1 MGAVIIQPFYYG
13 DFMQRIYKW
22 GKYILGLFVLIIVF
36 AFSSDKCYAEEYII
50 VLDPGHGGEAL
61 GGQTEE
67 YIEQEINLIT
77 AKSMYERLSQYEGV
91 TVYLTHDEIGE
102 ADISRT
108 DRAKIAFEYDADYLF
123 SLHYNM
129 SANHNLYGT
138 EVWTSAF
145 GNEYGFGQ
153 TIGNIITNDISSE
166 FGLFNRGV
174 KVRLNKKRDDYYGII
189 QMCRKE
195 GIPAI
200 IIEHCHLDS
209 EKDRAVLGSI
219 SDIFVKFG
227 EADADAV
234 AKYLG
239 LKSSSLGIDYS
250 DYQYDVV
257 SGSEFNP
264 PDESE
269 PEYVNVRINSSD
281 IYEGT
286 CNITIDA
293 DDSDGRMQYYA
304 ISMDGGNTFGEM
316 LPWSN
321 DMSALCPE
329 AVGEINTDI
338 DLIPGRESRLV
349 VRGYNQYEL
358 YTDSSVNL
366 LPAGFIEPEPEEESL
381 TAGNDKE
388 NGDDRDISDAG
399 MKEIVINPSDDN
411 SVSPVIA
418 IALLIGGV
426 AVTIII
432 IAAYNIT
439 FYGSKGQRK
448 RRRRRRGRRY

>member
-1 MGAVIIQPFYYG
+1 
-13 DFMQRIYKW
+13 MQRIYVW
-22 GKYILGLFVLIIVF
+22 GKYILGLFVLTI
-36 AFSSDKCYAEEYII
+36 ALLWDYDKCYAEEYIV

-77 AKSMYERLSQYEGV
+77 ARAMYDRLCQYEGI

-102 ADISRT
+102 VDISRT
-108 DRAKIAFEYDADYLF
+108 DRAKIAAEYDADYLI

-145 GNEYGFGQ
+145 GSEYSFGQ
-153 TIGNIITNDISSE
+153 TIGTIITNDLSSE

-174 KVRLNKKRDDYYGII
+174 KVRLNNKRDDYYGII

-195 GIPAI
+195 GIPSI

-219 SDIFVKFG
+219 PDIFVKFG
-227 EADADAV
+227 EKDADAV
-234 AKYLG
+234 AKYLR
-239 LKSSSLGIDYS
+239 LKSSSLGMDYS
-250 DYQYDVV
+250 DYQYDEVI
-257 SGSEFNP
+257 GSDFNP

-281 IYEGT
+281 IYNRT
-286 CNITIDA
+286 CNITIEA
-293 DDSDGRMQYYA
+293 DDSDGRMQYYS
-304 ISMDGGNTFGEM
+304 ISLDGGNTFGKM

-321 DMSALCPE
+321 DISALNPE
-329 AVGEINTDI
+329 DVKEINADI
-338 DLIPGRESRLV
+338 ELIPGIESRLV

-358 YTDSSVNL
+358 YTDSSVSL
-366 LPAGFIEPEPEEESL
+366 LPAGFVEPE
-381 TAGNDKE
+381 DME
-388 NGDDRDISDAG
+388 NEDSVLKGDEKIDADTDYQSDA
-399 MKEIVINPSDDN
+399 MQEIVINPSDR
-411 SVSPVIA
+411 SLVSPVIV
-418 IALLIGGV
+418 ISLIIGGV

-432 IAAYNIT
+432 IAAYNIA
-439 FYGSKGQRK
+439 FYGNNRHRK
-448 RRRRRRGRRY
+448 RRKKRR

>member
-1 MGAVIIQPFYYG
+1 
-13 DFMQRIYKW
+13 
-22 GKYILGLFVLIIVF
+22 
-36 AFSSDKCYAEEYII
+36 
-50 VLDPGHGGEAL
+50 
-61 GGQTEE
+61 
-67 YIEQEINLIT
+67 
-77 AKSMYERLSQYEGV
+77 
-91 TVYLTHDEIGE
+91 
-102 ADISRT
+102 
-108 DRAKIAFEYDADYLF
+108 
-123 SLHYNM
+123 M

-145 GNEYGFGQ
+145 GNEYVFGQ

-174 KVRLNKKRDDYYGII
+174 KVRLNKKRNDYYGII

-209 EKDRAVLGSI
+209 EKDSAVLGSI

-321 DMSALCPE
+321 DMSALNPE
-329 AVGEINTDI
+329 DVKEINADI
-338 DLIPGRESRLV
+338 ELIPGIESRLV

-358 YTDSSVNL
+358 YTDSSVSL
-366 LPAGFIEPEPEEESL
+366 LPAGYVEPE
-381 TAGNDKE
+381 DME
-388 NGDDRDISDAG
+388 NEDSALKGDDTIDPDTDYQSDA
-399 MKEIVINPSDDN
+399 MEEIVIDPSDRG
-411 SVSPVIA
+411 SASPVIV
-418 IALLIGGV
+418 ISLIIGGV

-432 IAAYNIT
+432 IAAYNIAI
-439 FYGSKGQRK
+439 YGNNRHRK
-448 RRRRRRGRRY
+448 RRKKRR

>member
-22 GKYILGLFVLIIVF
+22 GKYILGLFVLIIAF
-36 AFSSDKCYAEEYII
+36 AFASDKCYAEEYII

-102 ADISRT
+102 VDISRT

-145 GNEYGFGQ
+145 GNEYVFGQ

-209 EKDRAVLGSI
+209 EKDSAVLGSI

-321 DMSALCPE
+321 DMSALNPE
-329 AVGEINTDI
+329 DVKEINADI
-338 DLIPGRESRLV
+338 ELIPGIESRLV

-358 YTDSSVNL
+358 YTDSSVSL
-366 LPAGFIEPEPEEESL
+366 LPAGYVEPE
-381 TAGNDKE
+381 DME
-388 NGDDRDISDAG
+388 NEDSALKGDDTIDADTDYQSDA
-399 MKEIVINPSDDN
+399 MEEIVIDPSDRG
-411 SVSPVIA
+411 SASPVIV
-418 IALLIGGV
+418 ISLIIGGV

-432 IAAYNIT
+432 IAAYNIAI
-439 FYGSKGQRK
+439 YGNNRHRK
-448 RRRRRRGRRY
+448 RRKKRR

>member
-22 GKYILGLFVLIIVF
+22 GKYILGLFVLIIAF
-36 AFSSDKCYAEEYII
+36 AFASDKCYAEEYII

-102 ADISRT
+102 VDISRT

-145 GNEYGFGQ
+145 GNEYVFGQ

-227 EADADAV
+227 EADADAI

-321 DMSALCPE
+321 DMSALNPE
-329 AVGEINTDI
+329 DVKEINADI
-338 DLIPGRESRLV
+338 ELIPGIESRLV

-358 YTDSSVNL
+358 YTDSSVSL
-366 LPAGFIEPEPEEESL
+366 LPAGYVEPE
-381 TAGNDKE
+381 DME
-388 NGDDRDISDAG
+388 NEDSALKGDDTIDPDTDYQSDA
-399 MKEIVINPSDDN
+399 MEEIVIDPSDRG
-411 SVSPVIA
+411 SASPVIV
-418 IALLIGGV
+418 ISLIIGGV

-432 IAAYNIT
+432 IAAYNIAI
-439 FYGSKGQRK
+439 YGNNRHRK
-448 RRRRRRGRRY
+448 RRKKRR

>member
-22 GKYILGLFVLIIVF
+22 GKYILGLFVLIIAF
-36 AFSSDKCYAEEYII
+36 AFASDKCYAEEYII

-102 ADISRT
+102 VDISRT

-145 GNEYGFGQ
+145 GNEYVFGQ

-174 KVRLNKKRDDYYGII
+174 KVRLNKKRNDYYGII

-209 EKDRAVLGSI
+209 EKDSAVLGSI

-321 DMSALCPE
+321 DMSALNPE
-329 AVGEINTDI
+329 DVKEINADI
-338 DLIPGRESRLV
+338 ELIPGIESRLV
-349 VRGYNQYEL
+349 VKGYNQYEL
-358 YTDSSVNL
+358 YTDSSVSL
-366 LPAGFIEPEPEEESL
+366 LPAGYVEPE
-381 TAGNDKE
+381 DME
-388 NGDDRDISDAG
+388 NEDSALKGDDTIDPDTDYQSDA
-399 MKEIVINPSDDN
+399 MEEIVIDPSDRG
-411 SVSPVIA
+411 SASPVIV
-418 IALLIGGV
+418 ISLIIGGV

-432 IAAYNIT
+432 IAAYNIAI
-439 FYGSKGQRK
+439 YGNNRHRK
-448 RRRRRRGRRY
+448 RRKKRR

>member
-22 GKYILGLFVLIIVF
+22 GKYILGLFVLIIAF
-36 AFSSDKCYAEEYII
+36 AFASDKCYAEEYII

-102 ADISRT
+102 VDISRT

-145 GNEYGFGQ
+145 GNEYVFGQ

-174 KVRLNKKRDDYYGII
+174 KVRLNKKRNDYYGII

-209 EKDRAVLGSI
+209 EKDSAVLGSI

-321 DMSALCPE
+321 DMSALNPE
-329 AVGEINTDI
+329 DVKEINADI
-338 DLIPGRESRLV
+338 ELIPGIESRLV

-358 YTDSSVNL
+358 YTDSSVSL
-366 LPAGFIEPEPEEESL
+366 LPAGYVEPE
-381 TAGNDKE
+381 DME
-388 NGDDRDISDAG
+388 NEDSALKGDDTIDPDTDYQSDA
-399 MKEIVINPSDDN
+399 MEEIVIDPSDRG
-411 SVSPVIA
+411 SASPVIV
-418 IALLIGGV
+418 ISLIIGGV

-432 IAAYNIT
+432 IAAYNIAI
-439 FYGSKGQRK
+439 YGNNRHRK
-448 RRRRRRGRRY
+448 RRKKRR

>member
-1 MGAVIIQPFYYG
+1 
-13 DFMQRIYKW
+13 MQRIYVW
-22 GKYILGLFVLIIVF
+22 GKYILGLFVLTI
-36 AFSSDKCYAEEYII
+36 ALLWDYDKCYAEEYIV

-77 AKSMYERLSQYEGV
+77 ARAMYDRLCQYEGI

-102 ADISRT
+102 VDISRT
-108 DRAKIAFEYDADYLF
+108 DRAKIAAEYDADYLI

-145 GNEYGFGQ
+145 GSEYSFGQ
-153 TIGNIITNDISSE
+153 TIGTIITNDLSSE

-189 QMCRKE
+189 QLCRKE
-195 GIPAI
+195 GIPSI

-227 EADADAV
+227 EKDADAV
-234 AKYLG
+234 AKYLR

-250 DYQYDVV
+250 DYQYDEVV
-257 SGSEFNP
+257 GSDFNP

-281 IYEGT
+281 IYNRT
-286 CNITIDA
+286 CNITIEA
-293 DDSDGRMQYYA
+293 DDSDGRMQYYS
-304 ISMDGGNTFGEM
+304 ISLDGGNTFGEM

-321 DMSALCPE
+321 DISALNPE
-329 AVGEINTDI
+329 DVKEINADI
-338 DLIPGRESRLV
+338 ELIPGIESRLV

-358 YTDSSVNL
+358 YTDSSVSL
-366 LPAGFIEPEPEEESL
+366 LPAGFVEPE
-381 TAGNDKE
+381 DME
-388 NGDDRDISDAG
+388 NEDSVLKGDEKIDADTDYQSDA
-399 MKEIVINPSDDN
+399 MQEIVINPSDR
-411 SVSPVIA
+411 SLVSPVIV
-418 IALLIGGV
+418 ISLIIGGV

-432 IAAYNIT
+432 IAAYNIA
-439 FYGSKGQRK
+439 FYGNNRHRK
-448 RRRRRRGRRY
+448 RRRKRR

>member
-1 MGAVIIQPFYYG
+1 
-13 DFMQRIYKW
+13 MQRIYVW
-22 GKYILGLFVLIIVF
+22 GKCILGLLVLTI
-36 AFSSDKCYAEEYII
+36 ALLWDYDKCYAEEYIV

-67 YIEQEINLIT
+67 YIEQETNLIT
-77 AKSMYERLSQYEGV
+77 AHAMYDRLCQYEGI

-102 ADISRT
+102 VDISRT
-108 DRAKIAFEYDADYLF
+108 DRAKIAAEYDADYLI

-145 GNEYGFGQ
+145 KNEYSFGQ
-153 TIGNIITNDISSE
+153 TIGTIITNDLSSE

-174 KVRLNKKRDDYYGII
+174 KVRLNNKRDDYYGII

-195 GIPAI
+195 GIPSI

-209 EKDRAVLGSI
+209 EKDRTVLGSI
-219 SDIFVKFG
+219 PDIFVKFG
-227 EADADAV
+227 EKDADAV
-234 AKYLG
+234 AKYLR

-250 DYQYDVV
+250 YYQYDEVI
-257 SGSEFNP
+257 GSDFNP

-281 IYEGT
+281 IYNGT
-286 CNITIDA
+286 CNITIEA
-293 DDSDGRMQYYA
+293 DDSDGRMQYYS
-304 ISMDGGNTFGEM
+304 ISLDGGNTFGEM

-321 DMSALCPE
+321 DISALNPE
-329 AVGEINTDI
+329 DVKEINADI
-338 DLIPGRESRLV
+338 ELIPGIESRLV

-358 YTDSSVNL
+358 YTDSSVSL
-366 LPAGFIEPEPEEESL
+366 LPAGYVEPEDMETEDSAL
-381 TAGNDKE
+381 K
-388 NGDDRDISDAG
+388 GDDTIDADTDYQSDA
-399 MKEIVINPSDDN
+399 MQEIVINPSDR
-411 SVSPVIA
+411 SLVSPVIV
-418 IALLIGGV
+418 ISLIIGGV

-432 IAAYNIT
+432 IAAYNIAI
-439 FYGSKGQRK
+439 YGNNRHRK
-448 RRRRRRGRRY
+448 RRRKRR

>member
-1 MGAVIIQPFYYG
+1 
-13 DFMQRIYKW
+13 MQRIHVW
-22 GKYILGLFVLIIVF
+22 GKYILGLLVLTI
-36 AFSSDKCYAEEYII
+36 ALLWDYDKCYAEEYIV

-77 AKSMYERLSQYEGV
+77 AHAMYDRLCQYEGI

-102 ADISRT
+102 VDISRT
-108 DRAKIAFEYDADYLF
+108 DRAKIAAEYDADYLI

-145 GNEYGFGQ
+145 GSEYSFGQ
-153 TIGNIITNDISSE
+153 TIGTIISNDLSSE

-174 KVRLNKKRDDYYGII
+174 KVRLNNKRDDYYGII
-189 QMCRKE
+189 QLCRKE
-195 GIPAI
+195 GIPSI

-227 EADADAV
+227 EKDADAV
-234 AKYLG
+234 AKYLR

-250 DYQYDVV
+250 DYQYDEVI
-257 SGSEFNP
+257 GSDFNP

-281 IYEGT
+281 IYNGT
-286 CNITIDA
+286 CNITIEA
-293 DDSDGRMQYYA
+293 DDSDGRMQYYS
-304 ISMDGGNTFGEM
+304 ISLDGGNTFGKM

-321 DMSALCPE
+321 DISALNPE
-329 AVGEINTDI
+329 DVKEINADI
-338 DLIPGRESRLV
+338 ELIPGIESRLV

-358 YTDSSVNL
+358 YTDSSVSL
-366 LPAGFIEPEPEEESL
+366 LPAGYVEPEDMETEDSAL
-381 TAGNDKE
+381 K
-388 NGDDRDISDAG
+388 GDDTIDADTDYQSDA
-399 MKEIVINPSDDN
+399 MQEIVINPSDR
-411 SVSPVIA
+411 SLVSPVIV
-418 IALLIGGV
+418 ISLIIGGV

-432 IAAYNIT
+432 ISAYNIAI
-439 FYGSKGQRK
+439 YGNNRHRK
-448 RRRRRRGRRY
+448 RRKKRR

>member
-1 MGAVIIQPFYYG
+1 
-13 DFMQRIYKW
+13 MQRIYVW
-22 GKYILGLFVLIIVF
+22 GKYILGLFVLTIVLLGDY
-36 AFSSDKCYAEEYII
+36 DKCYAEEYIV

-77 AKSMYERLSQYEGV
+77 ARAMYDRLCQYEGI

-102 ADISRT
+102 VDISRT
-108 DRAKIAFEYDADYLF
+108 DRAKIAAEYDADYLI

-145 GNEYGFGQ
+145 GSEYSFGQ
-153 TIGNIITNDISSE
+153 TIGTIITNDLSSE

-174 KVRLNKKRDDYYGII
+174 KVRLNNKRDDYYGII

-195 GIPAI
+195 GIPSI

-227 EADADAV
+227 EKDADAV
-234 AKYLG
+234 AKYLR

-250 DYQYDVV
+250 DYQYDEVV
-257 SGSEFNP
+257 GSDFNP

-281 IYEGT
+281 IYNRT
-286 CNITIDA
+286 CNITIEA
-293 DDSDGRMQYYA
+293 DDSDGRMQYYS
-304 ISMDGGNTFGEM
+304 ISLDGGNTFGEM

-321 DMSALCPE
+321 DISALNPE
-329 AVGEINTDI
+329 DVKEINADI
-338 DLIPGRESRLV
+338 ELIPGIESRLV

-358 YTDSSVNL
+358 YTDSSVSL
-366 LPAGFIEPEPEEESL
+366 LPAGYVEPE
-381 TAGNDKE
+381 DME
-388 NGDDRDISDAG
+388 NEDSVLKGDDTTDADTDYQSDA
-399 MKEIVINPSDDN
+399 MEEIVIDPSDRG
-411 SVSPVIA
+411 SASPVIV
-418 IALLIGGV
+418 ISLIIGGV

-432 IAAYNIT
+432 IAAYNIVI
-439 FYGSKGQRK
+439 YGNNRHRK
-448 RRRRRRGRRY
+448 RRKKRR

>member
-22 GKYILGLFVLIIVF
+22 GKYILGLFVLIIAF
-36 AFSSDKCYAEEYII
+36 AFASDKCYAEEYII

-102 ADISRT
+102 VDISRT

-145 GNEYGFGQ
+145 GNEYVFGQ

-174 KVRLNKKRDDYYGII
+174 KVRLNKKRNDYYGII

-209 EKDRAVLGSI
+209 EKDSAVLGSI

-321 DMSALCPE
+321 DMSALNPE
-329 AVGEINTDI
+329 DVKEINADI
-338 DLIPGRESRLV
+338 ELIPGIESRLV

-358 YTDSSVNL
+358 YTDSSVSL
-366 LPAGFIEPEPEEESL
+366 LPAGYVEPE
-381 TAGNDKE
+381 DME
-388 NGDDRDISDAG
+388 NEDSALKGDDTIDADTDYQSDA
-399 MKEIVINPSDDN
+399 MEEIVIDPSDRG
-411 SVSPVIA
+411 SASPVIV
-418 IALLIGGV
+418 ISLIIGGV

-432 IAAYNIT
+432 IAAYNIAI
-439 FYGSKGQRK
+439 YGNNRHRK
-448 RRRRRRGRRY
+448 RRKKRR

>member
-1 MGAVIIQPFYYG
+1 
-13 DFMQRIYKW
+13 MQRIYVW
-22 GKYILGLFVLIIVF
+22 GKYILGLFVLTI
-36 AFSSDKCYAEEYII
+36 ALLWDYDKCYAEEYIV

-67 YIEQEINLIT
+67 YIEQEINLTT
-77 AKSMYERLSQYEGV
+77 ARAMYDRLCQYEGI

-102 ADISRT
+102 VDISRT
-108 DRAKIAFEYDADYLF
+108 DRAKIAAEYDADYLI

-145 GNEYGFGQ
+145 ENEYSFGQ
-153 TIGNIITNDISSE
+153 TIGTIITNDLSSE

-195 GIPAI
+195 GIPSI

-227 EADADAV
+227 EKDADAV
-234 AKYLG
+234 AKYLR

-250 DYQYDVV
+250 DYQYDEVI
-257 SGSEFNP
+257 GSDFNP

-281 IYEGT
+281 IYNGT
-286 CNITIDA
+286 CNITIEA
-293 DDSDGRMQYYA
+293 DDSDGRMQYYS
-304 ISMDGGNTFGEM
+304 ISLDGGNTFGKM

-321 DMSALCPE
+321 DLSALNFE
-329 AVGEINTDI
+329 DVKEINVDI
-338 DLIPGRESRLV
+338 ELIPGIESRLV

-358 YTDSSVNL
+358 YTDSSVSL
-366 LPAGFIEPEPEEESL
+366 LPAGYVEPED
-381 TAGNDKE
+381 TE
-388 NGDDRDISDAG
+388 NEDAAVKGDNTINADTDYQSDA
-399 MKEIVINPSDDN
+399 MEEIVIDPSDRG
-411 SVSPVIA
+411 SASPVIV
-418 IALLIGGV
+418 ISLIIGGV

-432 IAAYNIT
+432 IAAYNIVI
-439 FYGSKGQRK
+439 YGNNRHRK
-448 RRRRRRGRRY
+448 RRRKRR

>member
-1 MGAVIIQPFYYG
+1 
-13 DFMQRIYKW
+13 MQRIYVW
-22 GKYILGLFVLIIVF
+22 GKYILGLLVLTI
-36 AFSSDKCYAEEYII
+36 ALLWDYDKCYAEEYIV

-77 AKSMYERLSQYEGV
+77 ARAMYDRLCQYEGI

-102 ADISRT
+102 VDISRT
-108 DRAKIAFEYDADYLF
+108 DRAKIAAEYDADYLI

-145 GNEYGFGQ
+145 GSEYSFGQ
-153 TIGNIITNDISSE
+153 TIGTIITNDLSSE

-174 KVRLNKKRDDYYGII
+174 KVRLNNNRDDYYGII

-195 GIPAI
+195 GIPSI

-209 EKDRAVLGSI
+209 ENDRAVLGSI
-219 SDIFVKFG
+219 PDIFVKFG
-227 EADADAV
+227 EMDADAV
-234 AKYLG
+234 AKYLR

-250 DYQYDVV
+250 DYQYDEVI
-257 SGSEFNP
+257 GSDFNP

-281 IYEGT
+281 IYNRT
-286 CNITIDA
+286 CNITIEA
-293 DDSDGRMQYYA
+293 DDSDGRMQYYS
-304 ISMDGGNTFGEM
+304 ISLDGGNTFGKM

-321 DMSALCPE
+321 DISALNSE
-329 AVGEINTDI
+329 DVKEINADI
-338 DLIPGRESRLV
+338 ELIPGIESRLV

-358 YTDSSVNL
+358 YTDSSVSL
-366 LPAGFIEPEPEEESL
+366 LPAGYVEPEDTENEDP
-381 TAGNDKE
+381 AVKGDKTI
-388 NGDDRDISDAG
+388 DADTDYQSDA
-399 MKEIVINPSDDN
+399 MQEIVINPSDR
-411 SVSPVIA
+411 SLVSPVIV
-418 IALLIGGV
+418 ISLIIGGV

-432 IAAYNIT
+432 IAAYNIA
-439 FYGSKGQRK
+439 FYGNNRHRK
-448 RRRRRRGRRY
+448 RRRKRR

>member
-22 GKYILGLFVLIIVF
+22 GKYILGLFVLIIAF
-36 AFSSDKCYAEEYII
+36 AFASDKCYAEEYII

-102 ADISRT
+102 VDISRT

-145 GNEYGFGQ
+145 GNEYVFGQ

-174 KVRLNKKRDDYYGII
+174 KVRLNKKRNDYYGII

-209 EKDRAVLGSI
+209 EKDSAVLGSI

-293 DDSDGRMQYYA
+293 DDSDGRMQYYS
-304 ISMDGGNTFGEM
+304 ISLDGGNTFGEM

-321 DMSALCPE
+321 DMSALNPE
-329 AVGEINTDI
+329 DVKEINADI
-338 DLIPGRESRLV
+338 ELIPGIESRLV

-358 YTDSSVNL
+358 YTDSSVSL
-366 LPAGFIEPEPEEESL
+366 LPAGYVEPE
-381 TAGNDKE
+381 DME
-388 NGDDRDISDAG
+388 NEDSALKGDDTIDADTDYQSDA
-399 MKEIVINPSDDN
+399 MEEIVIDPSDRG
-411 SVSPVIA
+411 SASPVIV
-418 IALLIGGV
+418 ISLIIGGV

-432 IAAYNIT
+432 IAAYNIAI
-439 FYGSKGQRK
+439 YGNNRHRK
-448 RRRRRRGRRY
+448 RRKKRR

>member
-1 MGAVIIQPFYYG
+1 
-13 DFMQRIYKW
+13 MQRIYVW
-22 GKYILGLFVLIIVF
+22 GKYILGLFVLTIALF
-36 AFSSDKCYAEEYII
+36 LDYDKCYAEEYIV

-77 AKSMYERLSQYEGV
+77 ARAMYDRLCQYEGI

-102 ADISRT
+102 VDISRT
-108 DRAKIAFEYDADYLF
+108 DRAKIAAEYGADYLI

-145 GNEYGFGQ
+145 ESEYNFGQ
-153 TIGNIITNDISSE
+153 TIGTIITNDLSSE

-174 KVRLNKKRDDYYGII
+174 KVRLNNKRDDYYGII
-189 QMCRKE
+189 QLCRKE
-195 GIPAI
+195 GIPSI

-219 SDIFVKFG
+219 PDIFVKFG
-227 EADADAV
+227 EKDADAV
-234 AKYLG
+234 AKYLR

-250 DYQYDVV
+250 DYQYDEVV
-257 SGSEFNP
+257 GSDFNP

-281 IYEGT
+281 IYNRT
-286 CNITIDA
+286 CNITIEA
-293 DDSDGRMQYYA
+293 DDSDGRMQYYS
-304 ISMDGGNTFGEM
+304 ISLDGGNTFGKM

-321 DMSALCPE
+321 DISALNPE
-329 AVGEINTDI
+329 DIKEINADI
-338 DLIPGRESRLV
+338 ELIPGIESRLV

-358 YTDSSVNL
+358 YTDSSVSL
-366 LPAGFIEPEPEEESL
+366 LPAGYVEPED
-381 TAGNDKE
+381 TE
-388 NGDDRDISDAG
+388 NEDAAVKGDNTIDADTDYQSDA
-399 MKEIVINPSDDN
+399 MEEIVIDPSDRG
-411 SVSPVIA
+411 SASPVIV
-418 IALLIGGV
+418 ISLIIGGV

-432 IAAYNIT
+432 IAAYNIVI
-439 FYGSKGQRK
+439 YGNNRHRK
-448 RRRRRRGRRY
+448 RRRKRR

>member
-1 MGAVIIQPFYYG
+1 MK
-13 DFMQRIYKW
+13 RIYVW
-22 GKYILGLFVLIIVF
+22 GKYILGLLVLTI
-36 AFSSDKCYAEEYII
+36 ALLWDYDKCYAEEYIV

-77 AKSMYERLSQYEGV
+77 ARAMYDRLCQYEGI

-102 ADISRT
+102 VDISRT
-108 DRAKIAFEYDADYLF
+108 DRAKIAAEYDADYLI

-145 GNEYGFGQ
+145 GSEYSFGQ
-153 TIGNIITNDISSE
+153 TIGTIISNDLSSE

-174 KVRLNKKRDDYYGII
+174 KVRLNNKRDDYYGII
-189 QMCRKE
+189 QLCRKE
-195 GIPAI
+195 GIPSI

-209 EKDRAVLGSI
+209 EKDRTVLGSI
-219 SDIFVKFG
+219 PDIFVKFG
-227 EADADAV
+227 EKDADAV
-234 AKYLG
+234 AKYLR

-250 DYQYDVV
+250 DYQYDEVV
-257 SGSEFNP
+257 GSDFNP

-281 IYEGT
+281 IYNGT
-286 CNITIDA
+286 CNITIEA
-293 DDSDGRMQYYA
+293 DDSDGRMQYYS
-304 ISMDGGNTFGEM
+304 ISLDGGNTFGKM

-321 DMSALCPE
+321 DISALNPE
-329 AVGEINTDI
+329 DVKEINADI
-338 DLIPGRESRLV
+338 ELIPGIESRLV

-358 YTDSSVNL
+358 YTDSSVSL
-366 LPAGFIEPEPEEESL
+366 LPAGFVEPE
-381 TAGNDKE
+381 DIE
-388 NGDDRDISDAG
+388 NEDSVLKGDEKIVADTDYQSDA
-399 MKEIVINPSDDN
+399 MQEIVINPSDR
-411 SVSPVIA
+411 SLVSPVIV
-418 IALLIGGV
+418 ISLIIGGV

-432 IAAYNIT
+432 IAAYNIAI
-439 FYGSKGQRK
+439 YGNNRHRK
-448 RRRRRRGRRY
+448 RRKKRR

>member
-1 MGAVIIQPFYYG
+1 
-13 DFMQRIYKW
+13 MQRIYVW
-22 GKYILGLFVLIIVF
+22 GKYILGLLVLTI
-36 AFSSDKCYAEEYII
+36 ALLWDYDKCYAEEYIV

-77 AKSMYERLSQYEGV
+77 ARAMYDRLCQYEGI

-102 ADISRT
+102 VDISRT
-108 DRAKIAFEYDADYLF
+108 DRAKIAAEYDADYLI

-145 GNEYGFGQ
+145 ESEYNFGQ
-153 TIGNIITNDISSE
+153 TIGTIITNDLSSE

-174 KVRLNKKRDDYYGII
+174 KVRLNNKRDDYYGII
-189 QMCRKE
+189 QLCRKE
-195 GIPAI
+195 GIPSI

-219 SDIFVKFG
+219 PDIFVKFG
-227 EADADAV
+227 EKDADAV
-234 AKYLG
+234 AKYLR

-250 DYQYDVV
+250 DYQYDEVV
-257 SGSEFNP
+257 GSDFNP

-281 IYEGT
+281 IYNRT
-286 CNITIDA
+286 CNITIEA
-293 DDSDGRMQYYA
+293 DDSDGRMQYYS
-304 ISMDGGNTFGEM
+304 ISLDGGNTFGQM

-321 DMSALCPE
+321 DISALNPE
-329 AVGEINTDI
+329 DIKEINADI
-338 DLIPGRESRLV
+338 ELIPGIESRLV

-358 YTDSSVNL
+358 YTDSSVSL
-366 LPAGFIEPEPEEESL
+366 LPAGFVEPE
-381 TAGNDKE
+381 DME
-388 NGDDRDISDAG
+388 NEDSAVKGDDTIDADTDYQSDA
-399 MKEIVINPSDDN
+399 MEEIVIDPSDRG
-411 SVSPVIA
+411 SASPVIV
-418 IALLIGGV
+418 ISLIIGGV

-432 IAAYNIT
+432 IAAYNIAI
-439 FYGSKGQRK
+439 YGNNRHRK
-448 RRRRRRGRRY
+448 RRRKRR

>member
-1 MGAVIIQPFYYG
+1 
-13 DFMQRIYKW
+13 MQRIYVW
-22 GKYILGLFVLIIVF
+22 GKYILGLFVLTI
-36 AFSSDKCYAEEYII
+36 ALLWDYDKCYAEEYIV

-77 AKSMYERLSQYEGV
+77 ARAMYDRLCQYEGI

-102 ADISRT
+102 VDISRT
-108 DRAKIAFEYDADYLF
+108 DRAKIAAEYDADYLI

-145 GNEYGFGQ
+145 GSEYSFGQ
-153 TIGNIITNDISSE
+153 TIGTIITNDLSSE

-189 QMCRKE
+189 QLCRKE
-195 GIPAI
+195 GIPSI

-219 SDIFVKFG
+219 PDIFVKFG
-227 EADADAV
+227 EKDADAV
-234 AKYLG
+234 AKYLR

-250 DYQYDVV
+250 DYQYDEVI
-257 SGSEFNP
+257 GSDFNP

-281 IYEGT
+281 IYNGT
-286 CNITIDA
+286 CNITIEA
-293 DDSDGRMQYYA
+293 DDSDGRMQYYS
-304 ISMDGGNTFGEM
+304 ISLDGGNTFGKM

-321 DMSALCPE
+321 DISALSPE
-329 AVGEINTDI
+329 DVKEINADI
-338 DLIPGRESRLV
+338 ELIPGIESRLV

-358 YTDSSVNL
+358 YTDSSVSL
-366 LPAGFIEPEPEEESL
+366 LPAGYVEPED
-381 TAGNDKE
+381 TE
-388 NGDDRDISDAG
+388 NEDAAVKGDNTINADTDYQSDA
-399 MKEIVINPSDDN
+399 MEEIVIDPSDRG
-411 SVSPVIA
+411 SASPVIV
-418 IALLIGGV
+418 ISLIIGGV

-432 IAAYNIT
+432 IAAYNIAI
-439 FYGSKGQRK
+439 YGNNRHRK
-448 RRRRRRGRRY
+448 RRRKRR

>member
-22 GKYILGLFVLIIVF
+22 GKYILGLFVLIIAF
-36 AFSSDKCYAEEYII
+36 AFASDKCYAEEYII

-102 ADISRT
+102 VDISRT

-145 GNEYGFGQ
+145 GNEYVFGQ

-209 EKDRAVLGSI
+209 EKDSAVLGSI

-321 DMSALCPE
+321 DMSALNPE
-329 AVGEINTDI
+329 DVKEINADI
-338 DLIPGRESRLV
+338 ELIPGIESRLV
-349 VRGYNQYEL
+349 VKGYNQYEL
-358 YTDSSVNL
+358 YTDSSVSL
-366 LPAGFIEPEPEEESL
+366 LPAGYVEPE
-381 TAGNDKE
+381 DME
-388 NGDDRDISDAG
+388 NEDSALKGDDTIDPDTDYQSDA
-399 MKEIVINPSDDN
+399 MEEIVIDPSDRG
-411 SVSPVIA
+411 SASPVIV
-418 IALLIGGV
+418 ISLIIGGV

-432 IAAYNIT
+432 IAAYNIAI
-439 FYGSKGQRK
+439 YGNNRHRK
-448 RRRRRRGRRY
+448 RRKKRR

>member
-1 MGAVIIQPFYYG
+1 
-13 DFMQRIYKW
+13 MQRIYVW
-22 GKYILGLFVLIIVF
+22 GKYILGLFVLTI
-36 AFSSDKCYAEEYII
+36 ALLWDYDKCYAEEYIV

-77 AKSMYERLSQYEGV
+77 ARAMYDRLCQYEGI

-102 ADISRT
+102 VDISRT
-108 DRAKIAFEYDADYLF
+108 DRAKIAAEYDADYLI

-145 GNEYGFGQ
+145 GNDYSFGQ
-153 TIGNIITNDISSE
+153 TIGTIITNDLSSE

-174 KVRLNKKRDDYYGII
+174 KVRLNNKRDDYYGII

-195 GIPAI
+195 GIPSI

-219 SDIFVKFG
+219 PDIFVKFG
-227 EADADAV
+227 EKDADAV
-234 AKYLG
+234 AKYLR

-250 DYQYDVV
+250 DYQYDEVI
-257 SGSEFNP
+257 GSDFNP
-264 PDESE
+264 PDESA

-281 IYEGT
+281 IYNRT
-286 CNITIDA
+286 CNITIEA
-293 DDSDGRMQYYA
+293 DDSDGRMQYYS
-304 ISMDGGNTFGEM
+304 ISLDGGNTFGKM

-321 DMSALCPE
+321 DISALNPE
-329 AVGEINTDI
+329 DVKEINADI
-338 DLIPGRESRLV
+338 ELIPGIDSRLV

-358 YTDSSVNL
+358 YTDSSVSL
-366 LPAGFIEPEPEEESL
+366 LPAGYVEPEDTE
-381 TAGNDKE
+381 NDGSVLK
-388 NGDDRDISDAG
+388 GDNTIEADTDYQSDA
-399 MKEIVINPSDDN
+399 MQEIVINPSDR
-411 SVSPVIA
+411 SLVSPIIVISL
-418 IALLIGGV
+418 IIGGV

-432 IAAYNIT
+432 IAAYNIA
-439 FYGSKGQRK
+439 FYGNNRHRK
-448 RRRRRRGRRY
+448 RRRKRR

>member
-1 MGAVIIQPFYYG
+1 
-13 DFMQRIYKW
+13 MQRIYVW
-22 GKYILGLFVLIIVF
+22 GKYILGLFVLTI
-36 AFSSDKCYAEEYII
+36 ALLWDYDKCYAEEYIV

-77 AKSMYERLSQYEGV
+77 AHAMYDRLCQYEGI

-102 ADISRT
+102 VDISRT
-108 DRAKIAFEYDADYLF
+108 DRAKIAVEYDADYLI

-145 GNEYGFGQ
+145 GSEYSFGQ
-153 TIGNIITNDISSE
+153 TIGTIITNDLSSE

-174 KVRLNKKRDDYYGII
+174 KVRLNNKRDDYYGII
-189 QMCRKE
+189 QLCRKE
-195 GIPAI
+195 GIPSI

-227 EADADAV
+227 EKDADAV
-234 AKYLG
+234 AKYLR

-250 DYQYDVV
+250 DYQYDEVI
-257 SGSEFNP
+257 GSDFNP
-264 PDESE
+264 PDESA

-281 IYEGT
+281 IYNRT
-286 CNITIDA
+286 CNITIEA
-293 DDSDGRMQYYA
+293 DDSNGRMQYYS
-304 ISMDGGNTFGEM
+304 ISLDGGNTFGKM

-321 DMSALCPE
+321 DISALNSE
-329 AVGEINTDI
+329 DVKEINADI
-338 DLIPGRESRLV
+338 ELIPGIESRLV

-358 YTDSSVNL
+358 YTDSSVSL
-366 LPAGFIEPEPEEESL
+366 LPAGYVEPED
-381 TAGNDKE
+381 TE
-388 NGDDRDISDAG
+388 NENPTVKGDDTIDADTDYQSDA
-399 MKEIVINPSDDN
+399 MEEIVIDPSDR
-411 SVSPVIA
+411 SSASPVIV
-418 IALLIGGV
+418 ISLIIGGV

-432 IAAYNIT
+432 IAAYNIVI
-439 FYGSKGQRK
+439 YGNNRHRK
-448 RRRRRRGRRY
+448 RRRKRR

>member
-1 MGAVIIQPFYYG
+1 
-13 DFMQRIYKW
+13 MQRIYVW
-22 GKYILGLFVLIIVF
+22 GKYILGLLVLTI
-36 AFSSDKCYAEEYII
+36 ALLWDYDKCYAEEYIV

-67 YIEQEINLIT
+67 YIEQETNLIT
-77 AKSMYERLSQYEGV
+77 AHAMYDRLCQYEGI

-102 ADISRT
+102 VDISRT
-108 DRAKIAFEYDADYLF
+108 DRAKIAAEYDADYLI

-145 GNEYGFGQ
+145 ENEYSFGQ
-153 TIGNIITNDISSE
+153 TIGTIITNDLSSE

-195 GIPAI
+195 GIPSI

-209 EKDRAVLGSI
+209 ENDRAVLGSI

-227 EADADAV
+227 EKDADAV
-234 AKYLG
+234 AKYLR

-250 DYQYDVV
+250 DYQYDEVI
-257 SGSEFNP
+257 GSDFNP

-281 IYEGT
+281 IYNRT
-286 CNITIDA
+286 CNITIEA
-293 DDSDGRMQYYA
+293 DDSDGRMQYYS
-304 ISMDGGNTFGEM
+304 ISLDGGNTFGKM

-321 DMSALCPE
+321 DISALNPE
-329 AVGEINTDI
+329 DVKEINADI
-338 DLIPGRESRLV
+338 ELIPGIESRLV

-358 YTDSSVNL
+358 YTDSSVSL
-366 LPAGFIEPEPEEESL
+366 LPAGFVEPE
-381 TAGNDKE
+381 DIE
-388 NGDDRDISDAG
+388 NEDSVLKGDEKIVADTDYQSDA
-399 MKEIVINPSDDN
+399 MEEIVINPSDR
-411 SVSPVIA
+411 SLVSPVIV
-418 IALLIGGV
+418 ISLIIGGV

-432 IAAYNIT
+432 IAAYNIAI
-439 FYGSKGQRK
+439 YGNNRHRK
-448 RRRRRRGRRY
+448 RRKKRR

>member
-1 MGAVIIQPFYYG
+1 
-13 DFMQRIYKW
+13 MQRIYVW
-22 GKYILGLFVLIIVF
+22 GKYILGLLVLTI
-36 AFSSDKCYAEEYII
+36 ALLWDYDKCYAEEYIV

-77 AKSMYERLSQYEGV
+77 ARAMYDRLCQYEGI

-102 ADISRT
+102 VDISRT
-108 DRAKIAFEYDADYLF
+108 DRAKIAAEYDADYLI

-145 GNEYGFGQ
+145 GNEYSFGQ
-153 TIGNIITNDISSE
+153 TIGTIITNDLSSE

-174 KVRLNKKRDDYYGII
+174 KVRLNNKRDDYYGII

-195 GIPAI
+195 GIPSI

-209 EKDRAVLGSI
+209 EKDRAVLGSV

-227 EADADAV
+227 EKDADAV
-234 AKYLG
+234 AKYLR

-250 DYQYDVV
+250 DYQYDEVI
-257 SGSEFNP
+257 GSDFNP

-281 IYEGT
+281 IYNGT
-286 CNITIDA
+286 CNITIEA
-293 DDSDGRMQYYA
+293 DDSDGRMQYYS
-304 ISMDGGNTFGEM
+304 ISLDGGNTFGQM

-321 DMSALCPE
+321 DISALTPE
-329 AVGEINTDI
+329 DVKEINADI
-338 DLIPGRESRLV
+338 ELIPGIESRLV

-358 YTDSSVNL
+358 YTDSSVSL
-366 LPAGFIEPEPEEESL
+366 LPAGYVEPEDTENEDP
-381 TAGNDKE
+381 AVKGDKTF
-388 NGDDRDISDAG
+388 DADKDYQSDA
-399 MKEIVINPSDDN
+399 MEEIVINPSDR
-411 SVSPVIA
+411 SLVSPVIV
-418 IALLIGGV
+418 ISLIIGGV

-432 IAAYNIT
+432 IAAYNIAI
-439 FYGSKGQRK
+439 YGNNRHRK
-448 RRRRRRGRRY
+448 RRRKRR

>member
-1 MGAVIIQPFYYG
+1 
-13 DFMQRIYKW
+13 MQRIYVW
-22 GKYILGLFVLIIVF
+22 GKYILGLLVLTI
-36 AFSSDKCYAEEYII
+36 ALLWDYDKCYAEEYIV

-77 AKSMYERLSQYEGV
+77 ARAMYDRLCQYEGI

-102 ADISRT
+102 VDISRT
-108 DRAKIAFEYDADYLF
+108 DRAKISAEYDADYLI

-145 GNEYGFGQ
+145 ESEYSFGQ
-153 TIGNIITNDISSE
+153 TIGTIITNDLSSE

-174 KVRLNKKRDDYYGII
+174 KVRLNNKRDDYYGII

-195 GIPAI
+195 GIPSI

-227 EADADAV
+227 EKDADAV
-234 AKYLG
+234 AKYLR
-239 LKSSSLGIDYS
+239 LKSSSLGINYS
-250 DYQYDVV
+250 DYQYDEVI
-257 SGSEFNP
+257 GSDFNP

-281 IYEGT
+281 IYNRT
-286 CNITIDA
+286 CNITIEA
-293 DDSDGRMQYYA
+293 DDIDGRMQYYS
-304 ISMDGGNTFGEM
+304 ISLDGGNAFGEM

-321 DMSALCPE
+321 DISALNPE
-329 AVGEINTDI
+329 DVKEINADI
-338 DLIPGRESRLV
+338 ELIPGIESRLV

-358 YTDSSVNL
+358 YTDSSVSI
-366 LPAGFIEPEPEEESL
+366 LPAGYVEPEDIENEE
-381 TAGNDKE
+381 AAVK
-388 NGDDRDISDAG
+388 GDDTIDADTDYQSDA
-399 MKEIVINPSDDN
+399 MEEIVIDPSDRG
-411 SVSPVIA
+411 SASPVIV
-418 IALLIGGV
+418 ISLIIGGV

-432 IAAYNIT
+432 IAAYNIAI
-439 FYGSKGQRK
+439 YGNNKHRK
-448 RRRRRRGRRY
+448 RRRKRS

>member
-1 MGAVIIQPFYYG
+1 
-13 DFMQRIYKW
+13 MQRIYVW
-22 GKYILGLFVLIIVF
+22 GKYILGLFVLTI
-36 AFSSDKCYAEEYII
+36 ALLWDYDKCYAEEYIV

-77 AKSMYERLSQYEGV
+77 ARAMYDRLCQYEGI

-102 ADISRT
+102 VDISRT
-108 DRAKIAFEYDADYLF
+108 DRAKIAAEYDADYLI

-145 GNEYGFGQ
+145 GSEYSFGQ
-153 TIGNIITNDISSE
+153 TIGTIITNDLSSE

-189 QMCRKE
+189 QLCRKE
-195 GIPAI
+195 GIPSI

-227 EADADAV
+227 EKDADAV
-234 AKYLG
+234 AKYLR

-250 DYQYDVV
+250 DYQYDEVI
-257 SGSEFNP
+257 GSDFNP

-281 IYEGT
+281 IYNGT
-286 CNITIDA
+286 CNITIEA
-293 DDSDGRMQYYA
+293 DDSDGRMQYYS
-304 ISMDGGNTFGEM
+304 ISLDGGNTFGQM

-321 DMSALCPE
+321 DISALTPE
-329 AVGEINTDI
+329 DVKEINADI
-338 DLIPGRESRLV
+338 ELIPGIESRLV

-358 YTDSSVNL
+358 YTDSSVSL
-366 LPAGFIEPEPEEESL
+366 LPAGYVEPED
-381 TAGNDKE
+381 TE
-388 NGDDRDISDAG
+388 NEDSAMKGDDTIDADTDYQSDA
-399 MKEIVINPSDDN
+399 MQEIVINPSDR
-411 SVSPVIA
+411 SLVSPVIV
-418 IALLIGGV
+418 ISLIIGGV

-432 IAAYNIT
+432 IAAYNIA
-439 FYGSKGQRK
+439 FYGNNRHRK
-448 RRRRRRGRRY
+448 RRRKRR

>member
-1 MGAVIIQPFYYG
+1 
-13 DFMQRIYKW
+13 MQRIYVW
-22 GKYILGLFVLIIVF
+22 GKYILGLLVLTI
-36 AFSSDKCYAEEYII
+36 ALLWDYDKCYAEEYIV

-77 AKSMYERLSQYEGV
+77 ARAMYDRLCQYEGI

-102 ADISRT
+102 VDISRT
-108 DRAKIAFEYDADYLF
+108 DRAKIAAEYDADYLI

-145 GNEYGFGQ
+145 GSEYSFGQ
-153 TIGNIITNDISSE
+153 TIGTIITNDLSSE

-189 QMCRKE
+189 QLCRKE
-195 GIPAI
+195 GIPSI

-209 EKDRAVLGSI
+209 ENDRAVLGSI

-227 EADADAV
+227 EKDADAV
-234 AKYLG
+234 AKYLR

-250 DYQYDVV
+250 DYQYDEVI
-257 SGSEFNP
+257 GSDFNP

-281 IYEGT
+281 IYNGT
-286 CNITIDA
+286 CNITIEA
-293 DDSDGRMQYYA
+293 DDSNGRMQYYS
-304 ISMDGGNTFGEM
+304 ISLDGGNTFGKM

-321 DMSALCPE
+321 DISALNPE
-329 AVGEINTDI
+329 DVNEINADI
-338 DLIPGRESRLV
+338 ELIPGIESRLV

-358 YTDSSVNL
+358 YTDSSVSL
-366 LPAGFIEPEPEEESL
+366 LPAGYVEPEDTE
-381 TAGNDKE
+381 NDGSVLK
-388 NGDDRDISDAG
+388 GDNTIDADTDYQSDA
-399 MKEIVINPSDDN
+399 MEEIVIDPSDRG
-411 SVSPVIA
+411 SASPVIV
-418 IALLIGGV
+418 ISLIIGGV

-432 IAAYNIT
+432 IAAYNIAI
-439 FYGSKGQRK
+439 YGNNRHRK
-448 RRRRRRGRRY
+448 RRRKRR